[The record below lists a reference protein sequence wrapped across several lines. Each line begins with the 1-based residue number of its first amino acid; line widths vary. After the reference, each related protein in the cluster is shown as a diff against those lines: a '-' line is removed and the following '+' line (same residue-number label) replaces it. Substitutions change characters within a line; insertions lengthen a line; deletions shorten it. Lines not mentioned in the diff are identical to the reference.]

1 MVMNRRSWLV
11 VAVAGMGLAAA
22 GCSGKSVPGSVSV
35 SQQKMQEMLGKR
47 FPRDFPVAG
56 LLHLSLS
63 APKLTMLPER
73 NMVNAVI
80 PAELS
85 GKVLKEKYSG
95 LLNVDFSLRYE
106 PTDRTLRAYQIKVN
120 SLSMDGLA
128 PALSDMLATYSTA
141 LAEQAMGQVVLY
153 QLQDKEL
160 ALVEAMAMEPGTITV
175 TPQGLTV
182 QLLQKTPQDAK
193 R

>member
-1 MVMNRRSWLV
+1 MV
-11 VAVAGMGLAAA
+11 
-22 GCSGKSVPGSVSV
+22 
-35 SQQKMQEMLGKR
+35 
-47 FPRDFPVAG
+47 
-56 LLHLSLS
+56 
-63 APKLTMLPER
+63 PER
-73 NMVNAVI
+73 NAINAQI

-182 QLLQKTPQDAK
+182 QLLQKTTQDAK